1 VLGTLSAAFTQA
13 RQVQASS
20 LRRAARYRWALSI
33 TLILGVTAAVSLPPL
48 VDAVRP
54 HSPVAA
60 TLRTPFFYDFL
71 APVSNV
77 LDTLTLLTPAQY
89 WATFALCL
97 VAFFAPAIVRNLR
110 RPREISALSVIAP
123 CLRFIGGTIAIVGLM
138 VVARRP
144 MAALNLK
151 DPDLIAVDFH
161 SHTSASHDGRLDF
174 DAERNREWHRSSG
187 FNAAYITDHQT
198 FAGALSAAEQN
209 PSVAGEGVTLLP
221 GVELRDGDEHP
232 ILLGADPTRTRL
244 ASADL
249 EGALV
254 KSDGGS
260 VPPILLL
267 TIPGNIRRVPPS
279 EYTGPIRLAGIEVSD
294 GSPRGMAQ
302 TANEKEKILALA
314 GTFRLAPVAGS
325 DNHGWGRA
333 APAWSVL
340 RIPGWRSMSPALL
353 DIAIRRTILARTPG
367 TTEVI
372 ARRTVGPPSGRVEA
386 ALGGVAVTILMLRTM
401 NLRDRLSWILWSW
414 ALAFISLVRARRT
427 RRKLRLRVRD
437 GMRDRVRRP
446 LIDAAA
452 VGIAS

>member
-1 VLGTLSAAFTQA
+1 M
-13 RQVQASS
+13 
-20 LRRAARYRWALSI
+20 
-33 TLILGVTAAVSLPPL
+33 LGVTAAFSLSPL
-48 VDAVRP
+48 VDVIRP
-54 HSPVAA
+54 QSPVAA
-60 TLRTPFFYDFL
+60 SLRTPFFYDLL
-71 APVSNV
+71 APVSTV

-97 VAFFAPAIVRNLR
+97 VALFAPAIVRNVQRPGEFSLR
-110 RPREISALSVIAP
+110 RTIAL
-123 CLRFIGGTIAIVGLM
+123 CLRFIGGTVAIVGLM
-138 VVARRP
+138 IVGWRP
-144 MAALNLK
+144 MAALNLQ

-161 SHTSASHDGRLDF
+161 SHTSASHDGRADF

-198 FAGALSAAEQN
+198 FAGALSGAEQN

-221 GVELRDGDEHP
+221 GVELRDGGEHP
-232 ILLGADPTRTRL
+232 ILLGADPTGSRL
-244 ASADL
+244 TSADL
-249 EGALV
+249 EGAIV

-267 TIPGNIRRVPPS
+267 TMPGNIRQVPPS

-294 GSPRGMAQ
+294 GCPRGMAQ
-302 TANEKEKILALA
+302 TANEKDKILALA
-314 GTFRLAPVAGS
+314 GKLNLAPIAGS

-340 RIPGWRSMSPALL
+340 RIPGWRTMTPALL
-353 DIAIRRTILARTPG
+353 DIAIRRTILARSPG

-386 ALGGVAVTILMLRTM
+386 ALGGVAVTVLMLRTM

-414 ALAFISLVRARRT
+414 AGALVSLARARRT
-427 RRKLRLRVRD
+427 RKALRIRVRA
-437 GMRDRVRRP
+437 GMRNRVQRP

-452 VGIAS
+452 VRVA